1 MKSRVLALLLNFTLI
16 LTASPFTF
24 AQTNNS
30 APTQTNVAAVQD
42 WQKLRD
48 IKPGKK
54 VLVEFKSGNTIDG
67 KVSSLAGSTLTL
79 SSGKN
84 TYMLEQRDIQRVY
97 RLKGRWSRNKAA
109 RIGAIIG
116 TLVGT
121 IVGGEIGLRAEGRVG
136 HVPSDEDT
144 GPAFGGFF
152 IGMLAGAGL
161 GALVGGKRKGELLYE
176 AK

>member
-1 MKSRVLALLLNFTLI
+1 MKSRVLALLLSFTLV

-30 APTQTNVAAVQD
+30 APTQSSVAVQD

-54 VLVEFKSGNTIDG
+54 VLVEFKSGSTIDG

-79 SSGKN
+79 SNGKN
-84 TYMLEQRDIQRVY
+84 TYTLEQRDIQRVY
-97 RLKGRWSRNKAA
+97 RLKGRWSRSKAA
-109 RIGAIIG
+109 RIGAVIG

-136 HVPSDEDT
+136 HIPSDEDT
-144 GPAFGGFF
+144 APAFGGFF